1 MIEMK
6 LINLTPHPVVV
17 LDDGGKKILEIPP
30 SGKVARVEVKREPV
44 GTLAGVPL
52 VRSEFG
58 EPMVG
63 DLPFD
68 KALHVCDNCK
78 HSDDLSCPVWPRE
91 VDEDGVW
98 SEGDGFIGMCAC
110 DEQVPKV
117 IYIVSTIVLQ
127 AINSYYGKRNDV
139 VAPDTSPAGAVR
151 DSEGRI
157 IGVKAFVVR

>member
-44 GTLAGVPL
+44 GTLNGVPL
-52 VRSEFG
+52 VRNSYG
-58 EPMVG
+58 EPVVG

-68 KALHVCDNCK
+68 KAFHVCDNCE
-78 HSDDLSCPVWPRE
+78 HSNNNSCPVW
-91 VDEDGVW
+91 
-98 SEGDGFIGMCAC
+98 SEGSDGFIGMCSC
-110 DEQVPKV
+110 DEQVPTV
-117 IYIVSTIVLQ
+117 IYIVSTIVIQ